1 MLPDWDLD
9 ESFDRLAAYGI
20 EAVELRVRDNPPG
33 DAAPSFWG
41 RHVAD
46 VSPANVLDKVPAIR
60 AAAARTGVRVC
71 TLAPR
76 LWPDKPEVVDAVLAG
91 AHAIDPAAPPM
102 VRLSPPS
109 YNPASPYR
117 EQFAAVRRG
126 IEELLPRTQELGIK
140 LLYEIHV
147 GTVAMSAGRAHALL
161 DGLDP
166 DAVGAIFDVPN
177 MSRVALEDTRQ
188 SLDLLGPYLAYC
200 HIGGSR
206 PIAGAARRAR
216 STAVELGVLR
226 PGGGRRQHPA
236 GGGRPA
242 CGRLR
247 RLPHHRGLQ
256 RPRYR
261 PQAARRNCLPAPSPG
276 FDPLIPVIMHK
287 SLNFCAL

>member
-1 MLPDWDLD
+1 M
-9 ESFDRLAAYGI
+9 
-20 EAVELRVRDNPPG
+20 RDNPPG

-102 VRLSPPS
+102 VRLSPPG
-109 YNPASPYR
+109 YDRARPYR

-140 LLYEIHV
+140 LLYEIHA

-206 PIAGAARRAR
+206 PVTGAPDEHGQRQWSWEFCA
-216 STAVELGVLR
+216 
-226 PGGGRRQHPA
+226 PGGRRRQHPA
-236 GGGRPA
+236 RGGRPA
-242 CGRLR
+242 RRRLQ
-247 RLPHHRGLQ
+247 RLPHHRRLQ
-256 RPRYR
+256 RPRHR
-261 PQAARRNCLPAPSPG
+261 PQAAPRNRLPAPSPG
-276 FDPLIPVIMHK
+276 IDPLVA
-287 SLNFCAL
+287 S

>member
-9 ESFDRLAAYGI
+9 ETFDRLAAYGI

-33 DAAPSFWG
+33 DPAPSFWG

-60 AAAARTGVRVC
+60 SAAARTGVRVC

-102 VRLSPPS
+102 VRLSPPG
-109 YNPASPYR
+109 YDRTRPYR

-147 GTVAMSAGRAHALL
+147 GTVAMSAGRAYALL

-206 PIAGAARRAR
+206 PIAGAVDEHGQRQWSWEFCAMEEGVANIPRVVADLHAVSYNGYLTIEDFSARDTDLKLRAG
-216 STAVELGVLR
+216 TAY
-226 PGGGRRQHPA
+226 
-236 GGGRPA
+236 
-242 CGRLR
+242 LR
-247 RLPHHRGLQ
+247 RLL
-256 RPRYR
+256 
-261 PQAARRNCLPAPSPG
+261 
-276 FDPLIPVIMHK
+276 
-287 SLNFCAL
+287 ALTL

>member
-9 ESFDRLAAYGI
+9 ETFDRLAAYGI

-33 DAAPSFWG
+33 DPAPSFWG

-60 AAAARTGVRVC
+60 SAAARTGVRVC

-91 AHAIDPAAPPM
+91 AHAIDPATPPM
-102 VRLSPPS
+102 VRLSPPG
-109 YNPASPYR
+109 YDRARPYR
-117 EQFAAVRRG
+117 EQFAAVRLG

-206 PIAGAARRAR
+206 PVAGAPGEHGQRQWSWEFCAMEEGVANIPRVVADLHAVGYNGYLTIEDFSARDTDLKLREG
-216 STAVELGVLR
+216 TAY
-226 PGGGRRQHPA
+226 
-236 GGGRPA
+236 
-242 CGRLR
+242 LR
-247 RLPHHRGLQ
+247 RLL
-256 RPRYR
+256 
-261 PQAARRNCLPAPSPG
+261 
-276 FDPLIPVIMHK
+276 
-287 SLNFCAL
+287 ALTH